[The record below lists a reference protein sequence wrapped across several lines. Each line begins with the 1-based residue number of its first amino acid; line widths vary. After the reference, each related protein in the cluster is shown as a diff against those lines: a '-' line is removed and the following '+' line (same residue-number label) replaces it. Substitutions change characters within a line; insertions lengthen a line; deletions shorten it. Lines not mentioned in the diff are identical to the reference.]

1 MEKFN
6 INIFTSFSKKMRQIK
21 SKTSNEKFLLVM
33 RVLGFCCAGL
43 PVTDR
48 DLKPSWRMAAPGIV
62 LIDMTM
68 CALFQIIAH
77 INNGD
82 YWKILEII
90 SLFGVIIP
98 VNLST
103 FNNNKYNA

>member
-1 MEKFN
+1 
-6 INIFTSFSKKMRQIK
+6 MRQMK
-21 SKTSNEKFLLVM
+21 SKTSNEKFLLVK
-33 RVLGFCCAGL
+33 RVLGFFWAVIGL

-48 DLKPSWRMAAPGIV
+48 DLKPSWRMAAPGTV

-90 SLFGVIIP
+90 SCLGVLIP

-103 FNNNKYNA
+103 FINKGTNII